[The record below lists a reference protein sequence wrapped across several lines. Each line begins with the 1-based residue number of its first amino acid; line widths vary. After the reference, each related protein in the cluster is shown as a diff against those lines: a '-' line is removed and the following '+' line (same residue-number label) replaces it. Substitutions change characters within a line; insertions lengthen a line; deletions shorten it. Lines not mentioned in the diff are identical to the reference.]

1 MKKLINLITFSR
13 VILGLLFFYFVL
25 FDFNE
30 FYLIIV
36 FILTGI
42 SDISDGRL
50 ARKYNL
56 ATDEGGKFDVI
67 CDFIFII
74 LSTSSLVLAD
84 LIPPWFLI
92 VIILKLIEFFKTSNE
107 SLRYDEFGHIVALMF
122 YAFPIFA
129 ILIGLKEINLILSIF
144 ITICAIISST
154 MRIRGVK

>member
-25 FDFNE
+25 FDFNKY
-30 FYLIIV
+30 YLIII
-36 FILTGI
+36 FILTGV
-42 SDISDGRL
+42 SDILDGRL
-50 ARKYNL
+50 SRKYNL
-56 ATDEGGKFDVI
+56 STKEGGKFDVI

-74 LSTSSLVLAD
+74 LSTSALVLAD